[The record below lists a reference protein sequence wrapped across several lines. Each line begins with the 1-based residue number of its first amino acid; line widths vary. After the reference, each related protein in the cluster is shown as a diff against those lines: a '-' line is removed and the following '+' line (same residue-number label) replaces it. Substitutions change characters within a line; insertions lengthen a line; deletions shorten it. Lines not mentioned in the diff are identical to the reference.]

1 VLPDIPPLAD
11 CLSGYDVSGWF
22 GIGAPK
28 NTPSEIVERLNMNI
42 NSGLADLKIKGRLV
56 DLGATSVCRLTRRLR
71 AIHRRR
77 NREVGQVIRV
87 GNIKPT

>member
-56 DLGATSVCRLTRRLR
+56 DLGATAFAGSS
-71 AIHRRR
+71 ADF
-77 NREVGQVIRV
+77 G
-87 GNIKPT
+87 